1 MVEDESATRDRRTF
15 LGSVAMWVSLIVSH
29 LTAGVFVLRFLTPPS
44 RRPARRSV
52 YVARVDDLPEGDSFV
67 VEDLRG
73 VPVAVVREGATIR
86 ALSTVCTHLGCR
98 VRWEGNRRRFFCPCH
113 DGIFDEEG
121 RVVSG
126 PPPRPLDRYE
136 VRTDKDLVYLTME
149 EPA

>member
-1 MVEDESATRDRRTF
+1 MESDPATPDRRSF
-15 LGSVAMWVSLIVSH
+15 LGTVAMWVSLIVSH
-29 LTAGVFVLRFLTPPS
+29 LTAGAFVLRFLSPPA

-52 YVARVDDLPEGDSFV
+52 YVARLGDLPEGDSFV

-73 VPVAVVREGATIR
+73 THVAVVREGATIR

-98 VRWEGNRRRFFCPCH
+98 VRREGDKQRFFCPCH
-113 DGIFDEEG
+113 DGIFDREG

-136 VRTDKDLVYLTME
+136 VRLDKDLVYLTME